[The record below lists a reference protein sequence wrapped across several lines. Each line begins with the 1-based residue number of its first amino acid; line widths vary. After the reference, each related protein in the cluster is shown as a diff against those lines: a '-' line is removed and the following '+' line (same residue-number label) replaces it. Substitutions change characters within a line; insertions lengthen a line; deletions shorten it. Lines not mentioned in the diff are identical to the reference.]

1 MPATEPAWSGVR
13 WYQLHWPRPLD
24 PDRALGLLRSW
35 AADSRSPQLV
45 LEVRSTPDAVRYL
58 LGVNSASSA
67 SILAGLTVH
76 VPGMLVVSIK
86 DRPTTIERTVS
97 LRASTRHRPLRYD
110 EAAVSV
116 RSILSAVT
124 NVRKG
129 EEVVLQLV
137 LGPRRTPQA
146 IPTNT
151 PSSTVDSVWRV
162 AWHGNGQ
169 QLDGEKRT
177 ALRSKVSDH
186 GFACTIRL
194 GVQADPD
201 RQRSLIAGL
210 FSALRTAEAAGLKL
224 RLRSDSAARLNTARS
239 PWLVWPLR
247 LNCNELLALTGWPLG
262 DEDLPGQ
269 PPLHPKALPPIA
281 GTDGR
286 GRVFATS
293 TLPGLERPLGLR
305 ATDALQHVWVIGP
318 TGSGKSTLLG
328 RLIDADV
335 RDGRAVVL
343 IEPKGDLVQDVLEHL
358 PANRAKDVVIL
369 DPTDSAP
376 IGLNPLSSAGRRPE
390 LVADGLL
397 SVFRQLYGEAIGPRS
412 ADILYAGLL
421 TLAQR
426 SEASLVMLPLLLTND
441 GFRRSLTAT
450 IRDPITLEPFWTQFN
465 AWSEAERA
473 AAIAPVMNKLRPLLR
488 PSVRGV
494 LGQREP
500 RFQLRQVFT
509 EHKIFLVPLRRGLIG
524 PEASSL
530 IGSLALAELWQTT
543 QERAGVAANR
553 RHPVMVYV
561 DEVQDYLHLGTDL
574 GEALAQAR
582 GYGVAFHLA
591 HQFVAQLPTEMKAAI
606 ASNARTRIGFQLGH
620 ADAVELTKGHNELT
634 ADDFMALDQFQ
645 IYASIFAGGKVTPYA
660 SGRTLAPAMAISNAD
675 QLRRLSRDQ
684 YGRPLDEIEA
694 GFAELLDTG
703 APDLGQPGRRRRQ
716 S

>member
-1 MPATEPAWSGVR
+1 MPAVEPAWSGVL

-24 PDRALGLLRSW
+24 PDRALGLLRTW

-45 LEVRSTPDAVRYL
+45 LEVRATTTGVRYL
-58 LGVNSASSA
+58 LAVHSTSSA
-67 SILAGLTVH
+67 GILAGLTVH
-76 VPGMLVVSIK
+76 VPGMIIVPVK
-86 DRPTTIERTVS
+86 DRPTTILRTVS
-97 LRASTRHRPLRYD
+97 LRASTRHRALRHE
-110 EAAVSV
+110 EAAVST
-116 RSILSAVT
+116 RSILAALT
-124 NVRKG
+124 NVRKD
-129 EEVVLQLV
+129 EEAVLQLV

-151 PSSTVDSVWRV
+151 PSSTVDSVWQI
-162 AWHGNGQ
+162 ALHGNGQ

-186 GFACTIRL
+186 GFACAIRL

-201 RQRSLIAGL
+201 RQRPLITGL

-224 RLRSDSAARLNTARS
+224 RLRSDSSQRLNEARS
-239 PWLVWPLR
+239 PWLWPLR
-247 LNCNELLALTGWPLG
+247 LNCSELLALSAWPLG
-262 DEDLPGQ
+262 DEELPGQ
-269 PPLHPKALPPIA
+269 PPLHPKALPPVA
-281 GTDGR
+281 GTDGK
-286 GRVFATS
+286 GRVFANG
-293 TLPGLERPLGLR
+293 TLPGFERPLGLR
-305 ATDALQHVWVIGP
+305 AADALQHAWILGP

-328 RLIDADV
+328 RLIEADV

-343 IEPKGDLVQDVLEHL
+343 IEPKGDLVEDVLAHL
-358 PANRAKDVVIL
+358 PASRAKDVVVL
-369 DPTDSAP
+369 DPTDIAP
-376 IGLNPLSSAGRRPE
+376 VGLNPLAGAGRRPE
-390 LVADGLL
+390 LVADNLL
-397 SVFRQLYGEAIGPRS
+397 AVFRQLYGEAIGPRS

-426 SEASLVMLPLLLTND
+426 PDASLVMLPLLLTND
-441 GFRRSLTAT
+441 GFRRSLTANL
-450 IRDPITLEPFWTQFN
+450 RDPITLEPFWAQFN

-488 PSVRGV
+488 PSVRAV

-509 EHKIFLVPLRRGLIG
+509 QRKIFLVPLRRGLIG
-524 PEASSL
+524 PEAASL
-530 IGSLALAELWQTT
+530 IGSLTLAELWQTS
-543 QERAGVAANR
+543 QERAGIAANR

-582 GYGVAFHLA
+582 GYGVGFHLT

-606 ASNARTRIGFQLGH
+606 VSNARTRVGFQLGH
-620 ADAVELTKGHNELT
+620 ADATELAKGHTELVT
-634 ADDFMALDQFQ
+634 DDFMALGEFQ
-645 IYASIFAGGKVTPYA
+645 IYASIFAGGRVTPYA
-660 SGRTLAPAMAISNAD
+660 SGKTLAPSMAISNPND
-675 QLRRLSRDQ
+675 LRRLSREQ

-694 GFAELLDTG
+694 GFAELLNNA